1 MEKYS
6 HSHGNSLDTAYALCE
21 SHRKMAELGMY
32 SMAVCLHSTP
42 RLQADHFLN
51 CWHLNYQKIM
61 LYYCPLTCDSHA
73 WADQLHRHQW
83 NGADSW
89 GSRTQSNI
97 YYTDYVFSECEF
109 EIWMKTSS
117 GFDREALLWIQIWEF
132 ESVTTLQ
139 PPVSSF
145 TCVYFVGTENNND
158 TGFPQTC
165 QMTSYGV
172 ELQVHIPFWICYR
185 IIKAVMSAPGAVT
198 STL

>member
-1 MEKYS
+1 
-6 HSHGNSLDTAYALCE
+6 
-21 SHRKMAELGMY
+21 MAELRMY

-61 LYYCPLTCDSHA
+61 LHYCPLTCDSHA

-97 YYTDYVFSECEF
+97 YYTDYVFSECKF

-132 ESVTTLQ
+132 ESYYPTAPSFILYLCLLCRNWKQQWHWISTDMPDDKLWCWVTG
-139 PPVSSF
+139 PYSF
-145 TCVYFVGTENNND
+145 LNI
-158 TGFPQTC
+158 
-165 QMTSYGV
+165 
-172 ELQVHIPFWICYR
+172 L
-185 IIKAVMSAPGAVT
+185 
-198 STL
+198 